1 VVATGTPVVLVL
13 LTGRPYAVDWALETC
28 ASVIQAFFP
37 GQEGGGALAGVI
49 SGRVNPS
56 GRLPVS
62 LPRSVGAQP
71 YSYLHPKLGG
81 ASSVSNIATAPVR
94 PFGFGQSFTAFT
106 HADLAVT
113 TGATARTDGAF
124 TIAVTVTNTGI
135 HTGAD
140 VVQLY
145 AVDPVA
151 SVTRPVQ
158 QLIGYARVVLGPG
171 EARRVAFDVPTTRIA
186 FTDRSGRRVVE
197 PGALEL
203 YIGTDCETPVV
214 RTAVELTGP
223 VHPITNESRRY
234 VHVSV
239 TEP

>member
-1 VVATGTPVVLVL
+1 VL
-13 LTGRPYAVDWALETC
+13 
-28 ASVIQAFFP
+28 QAFFP

-94 PFGFGQSFTAFT
+94 PFGFGQTYTSFRYDGLVVA
-106 HADLAVT
+106 
-113 TGATARTDGAF
+113 TGKSAPTSGAF
-124 TIAVTVTNTGI
+124 TAKVKVTNTGKRA
-135 HTGAD
+135 GAD

-145 AVDPVA
+145 GVDPVA
-151 SVTRPVQ
+151 SATRPVH
-158 QLIGYARVVLGPG
+158 QLLGYARVPLAPG
-171 EARRVAFDVPTTRIA
+171 EAKVVAFDVPTTRLA
-186 FTDRSGRRVVE
+186 FMDRSGRRVVE
-197 PGALEL
+197 PGAIEL
-203 YIGTDCETPVV
+203 YVGTDCETPVV
-214 RTAVELTGP
+214 VVDVELTGD
-223 VHPITNESRRY
+223 VHPIGDGSRRY

-239 TEP
+239 